1 LLPEFRVKV
10 SGCSGKLLTVSRS
23 IFAGTAADISSE
35 ESTETS
41 VVIVV
46 SRSEAVI
53 VNFPGLK

>member
-1 LLPEFRVKV
+1 MKV
-10 SGCSGKLLTVSRS
+10 NGCSGKLLTVSKS
-23 IFAGTAADISSE
+23 IFAGTAADTSSE
-35 ESTETS
+35 ESTDTS